1 MPYEC
6 LEELAVADIAFRA
19 WGRTLE
25 EVVAATGDATINVI
39 VDNLD
44 SIEFKESRPLQL
56 ANSALD
62 MLLFDLLN
70 ELIYHKDTDQ
80 LLLRVR
86 EVRISQAD
94 GQWSLSGKARG
105 ENLDP
110 ARHQQRADVKAVTLH
125 QFNLEQTE
133 QGWSAQVILD
143 I

>member
-1 MPYEC
+1 M
-6 LEELAVADIAFRA
+6 
-19 WGRTLE
+19 
-25 EVVAATGDATINVI
+25 
-39 VDNLD
+39 
-44 SIEFKESRPLQL
+44 
-56 ANSALD
+56 
-62 MLLFDLLN
+62 LN
-70 ELIYHKDTDQ
+70 ELIYHKDTEQ